1 MKRVT
6 RLVAWM
12 LIAFLIAGN
21 LQAPVF
27 AAAADEGVPEQD
39 VIEAEVLEEPAEGA
53 DGPEELLPEAETVSL
68 RQRIRRLMTK
78 QLTPVR
84 TNLYRRQKRLIP
96 KMRRLVLKAG
106 YLMRRKIKP
115 QRRMQL
121 RKKMPFRNR
130 KRALLNP
137 MILYLPIRK
146 KSMRI
151 CLKKPVRMF
160 RKEQRL

>member
-39 VIEAEVLEEPAEGA
+39 VIEAEVLEEPSEGA
-53 DGPEELLPEAETVSL
+53 AGPEELLPE
-68 RQRIRRLMTK
+68 RQRIQRLMTK

-151 CLKKPVRMF
+151 CLKNPMRMF

>member
-39 VIEAEVLEEPAEGA
+39 VIEAEVLEEPSEGA
-53 DGPEELLPEAETVSL
+53 A
-68 RQRIRRLMTK
+68 RQRIQRLMTK

-151 CLKKPVRMF
+151 CLKKPMRMF

>member
-1 MKRVT
+1 MKRVA

-39 VIEAEVLEEPAEGA
+39 VIEAEVLEEPS
-53 DGPEELLPEAETVSL
+53 EEKLLPL
-68 RQRIRRLMTK
+68 RQRIQRLMPK
-78 QLTPVR
+78 QLTPAR

-151 CLKKPVRMF
+151 CLKKPMRMF